1 MAPAAVRTAPA
12 RQCTTRQVEIH
23 VARCRRTCVA
33 RERSSGHLSGV
44 RSNRSFDYDRRCW
57 KYWVS
62 NLKGKSN
69 GYCYLEHIYGRLFQV
84 IH

>member
-1 MAPAAVRTAPA
+1 MSAAGNGVLG
-12 RQCTTRQVEIH
+12 
-23 VARCRRTCVA
+23 CRLAT
-33 RERSSGHLSGV
+33 
-44 RSNRSFDYDRRCW
+44 DRRCW
-57 KYWVS
+57 KYWIS